1 MTQRRIRS
9 IVFKLHAW
17 LGLHVFAVMALL
29 FLTGTVL
36 VFVYQ
41 VEAALVGSERL
52 PVPRPM
58 EERASFGT
66 LYETTRAYAPEAVVV
81 EITRSESPW
90 IADRAR
96 IFVPGGGF
104 RYLWFGGEGETV
116 SREASTTDLQRVVH
130 DIHASFLTG
139 HMAGGIAVG
148 LFSILLGGFLIS
160 GLVAYRRF
168 WRGFLRLPP
177 RHLGPRAWW
186 GGLHRLLALW
196 LSPFL
201 AIMSVT
207 GIFYLVTTLGLLNFQ
222 GLSGTDLAERESR
235 LPAGFDGNTLDR
247 AVEAAEA
254 AAPGVT
260 FFLIRLPGAKKQGI
274 EFYGK
279 DDTLLTDTQ
288 ANRLLMDPTNLAVLD
303 NIRAADMSATNRLTQ
318 WNDSLH
324 HGTWGGLP
332 TQLMWVFC
340 GLMATALSFAG
351 AMVYASRVAQPDDRR
366 RAIRRIWSGTVLVK
380 FGYPLFVMALVAI
393 GIMRFA

>member
-1 MTQRRIRS
+1 MTQRRFRS

-41 VEAALVGSERL
+41 FEVALIGSERL
-52 PVPRPM
+52 QEPRPM
-58 EERASFGT
+58 EERSSFGT
-66 LYETTRAYAPEAVVV
+66 LYDTTRAYAPDAVVV

-96 IFVPGGGF
+96 IFVKGGGF
-104 RYLWFGGEGETV
+104 RYIWFGGTGETV

-139 HMAGGIAVG
+139 HMAGGIAGG
-148 LFSILLGGFLIS
+148 LFSILLGGFVIS
-160 GLVAYRRF
+160 GLVSYRRF

-196 LSPFL
+196 LMPFL
-201 AIMSVT
+201 LIMSVT
-207 GIFYLVTTLGLLNFQ
+207 GIFYLVTTLGLLHFQ
-222 GLSGTDLAERESR
+222 GLSATGLAERESR
-235 LPAGFDGNTLDR
+235 LPAGFDGHDLDR

-260 FFLIRLPGAKKQGI
+260 FYLVRLPGAKKQGI
-274 EFYGK
+274 EFYGR
-279 DDTLLTDTQ
+279 DDTPLTDTQ
-288 ANRLLMDPTNLAVLD
+288 ANRLLIDPSNLAVLD
-303 NIRAADMSATNRLTQ
+303 NIRAADMSASERATQ
-318 WNDSLH
+318 RNASPH
-324 HGTWGGLP
+324 HGTWCRFRTDL
-332 TQLMWVFC
+332 LWAVFV
-340 GLMATALSFAG
+340 LMAPALSVAG
-351 AMVYASRVAQPDDRR
+351 AMVYASRVAQPDDSRG
-366 RAIRRIWSGTVLVK
+366 AIRRIWSGTVLVK

-393 GIMRFA
+393 GLLRFA

>member
-1 MTQRRIRS
+1 MTQRRFRS

-41 VEAALVGSERL
+41 IEAALIGSERL
-52 PVPRPM
+52 QEPRPM
-58 EERASFGT
+58 EERSSFGT
-66 LYETTRAYAPEAVVV
+66 LYDTTRAYAPDAVVV

-96 IFVPGGGF
+96 IFVKGGGF
-104 RYLWFGGEGETV
+104 RYIWFGGAGESV

-148 LFSILLGGFLIS
+148 VFSILLGGFVIS
-160 GLVAYRRF
+160 GLISYRRF

-196 LSPFL
+196 LMPFL
-201 AIMSVT
+201 LIMCVT
-207 GIFYLVTTLGLLNFQ
+207 GTFYLVTTLGLLNFQ
-222 GLSGTDLAERESR
+222 GLSATGLAERESR
-235 LPAGFDGNTLDR
+235 LPEGFDGQALDR
-247 AVEAAEA
+247 AVAAAEA

-260 FFLIRLPGAKKQGI
+260 FYLVRLPGAKKQGI
-274 EFYGK
+274 EFYGR
-279 DDTLLTDTQ
+279 DDTPLTDTQ
-288 ANRLLMDPTNLAVLD
+288 ANRLLIDPSNLAVLD
-303 NIRAADMSATNRLTQ
+303 NIRAADMSATNRVTQ

-324 HGTWGGLP
+324 HGTWGGFP
-332 TQLMWVFC
+332 TELLWALF
-340 GLMATALSFAG
+340 GLMATALSVAG
-351 AMVYASRVAQPDDRR
+351 AMVYASRVAQPDDSRS
-366 RAIRRIWSGTVLVK
+366 AIRRIWSGTVLVK

-393 GIMRFA
+393 GLLRFA